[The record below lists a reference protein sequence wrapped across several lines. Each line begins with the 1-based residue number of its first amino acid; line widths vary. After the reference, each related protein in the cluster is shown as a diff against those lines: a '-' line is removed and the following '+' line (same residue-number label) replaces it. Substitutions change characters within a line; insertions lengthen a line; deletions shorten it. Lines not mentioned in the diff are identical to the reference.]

1 MEGLSHLSLCKGG
14 LEGKFTPVSVS
25 GMRKRREFEEVLPNG
40 RANREPTGEKQ
51 KGETRSPFYQFSQIC
66 LLVLPYSALA
76 VSAPIARAY
85 FLPEKRI
92 SFSDFLP
99 SLLTVVTAELR
110 SGV

>member
-1 MEGLSHLSLCKGG
+1 MESRFRQRMGEWSVQKKNHRRRIKKGRHAPLFISSHKS
-14 LEGKFTPVSVS
+14 
-25 GMRKRREFEEVLPNG
+25 
-40 RANREPTGEKQ
+40 AWW
-51 KGETRSPFYQFSQIC
+51 
-66 LLVLPYSALA
+66 PYSALA

>member
-1 MEGLSHLSLCKGG
+1 VEGLSHLSLCKGG
-14 LEGKFTPVSVS
+14 LEGDLRRFLFQDAEAWSRDFAREWANGACK
-25 GMRKRREFEEVLPNG
+25 KRTIDEESKRGDTLPFLS
-40 RANREPTGEKQ
+40 ALTK
-51 KGETRSPFYQFSQIC
+51 SAWW
-66 LLVLPYSALA
+66 PYSALA

>member
-1 MEGLSHLSLCKGG
+1 VQGG
-14 LEGKFTPVSVS
+14 S
-25 GMRKRREFEEVLPNG
+25 GREIYAGFCFRTQKRRDAISPENG
-40 RANREPTGEKQ
+40 RMERAKKEPSAKKQ
-51 KGETRSPFYQFSQIC
+51 KGELRSPFYQFSQMC